1 MSQAAMPRKGVLVV
15 EDDPDIRDAMSM
27 ALESDGYP
35 VIMAAN
41 GREALDRLSRESMPP
56 GLILLDLMM
65 PVMDGWQFLEEV
77 RERDELSAIPI
88 VVVSA
93 YGEKDRHISSA
104 ALERRVAFVRK
115 PVDLRLLLR
124 LIEHYCANAS

>member
-1 MSQAAMPRKGVLVV
+1 MSRKGVLVV

-27 ALESDGYP
+27 ALENDGYP
-35 VIMAAN
+35 VITAAN
-41 GREALDRLSRESMPP
+41 GREALDVLAREQVPP

-65 PVMDGWQFLEEV
+65 PIMDGWQFLEEI
-77 RERDELSAIPI
+77 REQDALSTIPI

-93 YGEKDRHISSA
+93 YREKDKYVSAA
-104 ALERRVAFVRK
+104 ALEKRVAFVRK

-124 LIEHYCANAS
+124 LTEHYCTDGAA